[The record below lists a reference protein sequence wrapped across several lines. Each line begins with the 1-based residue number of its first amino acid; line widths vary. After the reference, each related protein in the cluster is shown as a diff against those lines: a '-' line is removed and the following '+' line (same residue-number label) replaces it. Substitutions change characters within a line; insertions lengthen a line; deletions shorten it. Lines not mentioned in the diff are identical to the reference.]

1 MRRVLVVLAILAG
14 IGVLGALLAYNSL
27 DLIVRA
33 ALEHWGP
40 DVTGVKVDVAGVEI
54 SPRDGRGRISGLDI
68 GNPAGFSGPHA
79 VRFGEVRL
87 AVDPATL
94 TSDVVH
100 VRSLAI
106 ESTQVTYERAD
117 KATNLDAIQ
126 RHIEAYAKRTGAQGE
141 AKGTGGAAVK
151 RKFVIDRLTIR
162 KARVLM
168 TVRGL
173 GGQGIA
179 FDLPDVELRDLG
191 KRQGGLTASQVAA
204 VVASTLQQ
212 KIAVRV
218 LTNVEALRRGGIEGA
233 IDALKGL
240 VK

>member
-1 MRRVLVVLAILAG
+1 MRRVLVVLAVLAG

-40 DVTGVKVDVAGVEI
+40 DVTGVKVEVAGVEI
-54 SPRDGRGRISGLDI
+54 SPRDGRGRITGLDI
-68 GNPAGFSGPHA
+68 GNPAGFSGSRA
-79 VRFGEVRL
+79 VRFGEIRLAIDPATVTSGVVHIREL
-87 AVDPATL
+87 AVD
-94 TSDVVH
+94 
-100 VRSLAI
+100 
-106 ESTQVTYERAD
+106 STQVTYERTD

-126 RHIEAYAKRTGAQGE
+126 RHIEAYAKRTQAQGDG
-141 AKGTGGAAVK
+141 KGIAGASVK
-151 RKFVIDRLTIR
+151 RRFVIDRLTIR

-168 TVRGL
+168 TTRGL
-173 GGQGIA
+173 GGQGLA
-179 FDLPDVELRDLG
+179 FELPDVELRDLG

-212 KIAVRV
+212 RVAVRV
-218 LTNVEALRRGGIEGA
+218 LTNMEALRRGGVEGA

>member
-1 MRRVLVVLAILAG
+1 MRRVLVVLAVLAG

-54 SPRDGRGRISGLDI
+54 SPRDGRGRITGLDI
-68 GNPAGFSGPHA
+68 GNPAGFSSPRA

-87 AVDPATL
+87 AIDPATV
-94 TSDVVH
+94 TSGVVH
-100 VRSLAI
+100 VRSLAV

-126 RHIEAYAKRTGAQGE
+126 RHIEAYAKGAETQVAGGGGGRAG
-141 AKGTGGAAVK
+141 AK
-151 RKFVIDRLTIR
+151 RRFVIDRLTIR
-162 KARVLM
+162 KVRVVM
-168 TVRGL
+168 TTRGL
-173 GGQGIA
+173 GGQGLA

-191 KRQGGLTASQVAA
+191 RRQGGLTASQVAA
-204 VVASTLQQ
+204 VVASALQQ

-218 LTNVEALRRGGIEGA
+218 LTNVEALRRGGVEGA

>member
-1 MRRVLVVLAILAG
+1 MRRVLVVLAVLAG
-14 IGVLGALLAYNSL
+14 IGVAGALLAYNSL

-54 SPRDGRGRISGLDI
+54 SPRDGRGRITGLDI
-68 GNPAGFSGPHA
+68 GNPAGFSGPRA
-79 VRFGEVRL
+79 ARFGEVRL
-87 AVDPATL
+87 AIDPATV
-94 TSDVVH
+94 TSAVVH
-100 VRSLAI
+100 VRELAI
-106 ESTQVTYERAD
+106 ESTQVTYERGD

-126 RHIEAYAKRTGAQGE
+126 RHIEAYAKRSGSPAEGKGA
-141 AKGTGGAAVK
+141 GGAGAR

-168 TVRGL
+168 TTRGL

-179 FDLPDVELRDLG
+179 FDLPEVELRDLG

-204 VVASTLQQ
+204 VVAGTLQQ
-212 KIAVRV
+212 KIAMRV
-218 LTNVEALRRGGIEGA
+218 LTNMEALRRGGVEGA
-233 IDALKGL
+233 IEALKGL